1 MGLLITNNNS
11 TAQMAPCSLSTSA
24 PLSPI
29 IFGRKKNQHCRS
41 LALFSIIMIA
51 FNMQVA
57 ESYVHPQIQQIFS
70 QRTQSD
76 HINRPSIALSSS
88 SATFDADQLSGMSD
102 FQRRMRRLVTETDE
116 KKKAKKSPKQNS
128 GRGRPPNFKVIDTLD
143 EYKNVIGKN
152 QNKLI
157 VVRFYAPWCKACK
170 AIAPSYHRLALTFPD
185 VTFVD
190 VPATNTNANLH
201 QGLGVPSLPYGHIYH
216 PSGGLVEELKLSRK
230 YFPYFTQTLQTY
242 IDGQC
247 DIDDTPFA

>member
-1 MGLLITNNNS
+1 MG
-11 TAQMAPCSLSTSA
+11 
-24 PLSPI
+24 
-29 IFGRKKNQHCRS
+29 
-41 LALFSIIMIA
+41 
-51 FNMQVA
+51 
-57 ESYVHPQIQQIFS
+57 
-70 QRTQSD
+70 
-76 HINRPSIALSSS
+76 
-88 SATFDADQLSGMSD
+88 SATLDADQLSGMSD
-102 FQRRMRRLVTETDE
+102 FQRRMRRLVTETDDKE
-116 KKKAKKSPKQNS
+116 KARKSSKRNN

-143 EYKNVIGKN
+143 EYSNVIGKN

-190 VPATNTNANLH
+190 VPATSTNANLH

-242 IDGQC
+242 IGGQC